1 MSKTINQS
9 LLSLIREDFSVA
21 YHKDPA
27 IRSKVEL
34 FFNYPG
40 LWALVNYRVANR
52 LHKRGFKVLSRM
64 IMGISQFFTSID
76 IHPAATIGRRLFV
89 DHGIGVVIGETAEIG
104 DDVTIYQGV
113 SLGGTS
119 LKKEKRHP
127 TVRNGVVIGAGA
139 KVLGNITLGENSK
152 IGANSV
158 VIKNVP
164 DDSTAVGIP
173 ARVIQK
179 GRSKDPNDQNKLPDI
194 DKQMFDYLL
203 KKVALMEHAIKCSDA
218 EFELKDRELDEIYE
232 AFLDSLKN

>member
-1 MSKTINQS
+1 MGNEQIS
-9 LLSLIREDFSVA
+9 LLAQIREDFRVVFE
-21 YHKDPA
+21 KDPA
-27 IRSKVEL
+27 VRSRVEL

-40 LWALVNYRVANR
+40 LWAVVNHRIANR
-52 LHKRGFKVLSRM
+52 LHRKGFMLLSRM
-64 IMGISQFFTSID
+64 IMGISQLFTNID
-76 IHPAATIGRRLFV
+76 IHPAATIGRRLFI

-119 LKKEKRHP
+119 LKREKRHP
-127 TVRNGVVIGAGA
+127 TVKSGSVIGAGA
-139 KVLGNITLGENSK
+139 KVLGAITIGENAK

-164 DDSTAVGIP
+164 EDSTAVGIP

-203 KKVALMEHAIKCSDA
+203 KKVALMEHAIKLSDA
-218 EFELKDRELDEIYE
+218 EFEVKEKELDEIYQ
-232 AFLDSLKN
+232 AFLDSLRN